1 MMKKDIIT
9 TQDAPAAIGPYSQAV
24 RAGEFLFVSGQLP
37 ANPETGAM
45 AQTVKEQAAQSL
57 TNIKAILNEAGLG
70 MEDIVKTTIFLT
82 DMNHFGVVNEVYS
95 RSFAGN
101 YPARSTV
108 QVAKLPKDADVEIE
122 AIAIYSK

>member
-24 RAGEFLFVSGQLP
+24 RAGELLFVSGQLP
-37 ANPETGAM
+37 VNPETGAM

-70 MEDIVKTTIFLT
+70 MEDIAKTTIFLA

-95 RSFAGN
+95 RFFAGN

>member
-9 TQDAPAAIGPYSQAV
+9 TQDAPNAIGPYSQAV
-24 RAGEFLFVSGQLP
+24 RAGELLFVSGQLP
-37 ANPETGAM
+37 VNPETGAM

-57 TNIKAILNEAGLG
+57 ANIKAILNEAGLG

-95 RSFAGN
+95 RFFAGN

>member
-24 RAGEFLFVSGQLP
+24 RAGELLFVSGQLP

-95 RSFAGN
+95 RFFAGN